1 MLKERGEPLS
11 TNSLIV
17 NTDNISK
24 YFGKILALNE
34 LNLHVPKGTGALMR
48 NKIAVIIL
56 LTILCSFIVSIPLID
71 VVEAEAEPR
80 TIVVPDDYQTISWA
94 IDNASDGDTI
104 HVMGGTYHENVRIN
118 KSISLVGENVDTTII
133 DGNPST
139 GYRVPIT
146 INCNNV
152 SVSGF
157 KLLYGYAGIQMFS
170 ANNCSISG
178 NRIASAQH
186 GINMADSSYCTITE
200 NYFDQIDGSAAIQLS
215 VSTNNLVTGNYVE
228 SCTGGIK
235 SWQNSSSNTLSG
247 NTIFNCDDYAIM
259 FDYSDNNIVTG
270 NEVSYSKYGTSIYV
284 ANNNTITNNNYINNT
299 VQFSANESYALTLGI
314 EPSVN
319 TINENY
325 WSDYN
330 GTDTNDDGIG
340 DTPYIIDENNQDN
353 NPLMAPLEVKAIP
366 EFPPWTILPLLLVA
380 TLAATLYAKKLTKNR
395 TLQHSY

>member
-1 MLKERGEPLS
+1 MYQK
-11 TNSLIV
+11 
-17 NTDNISK
+17 D
-24 YFGKILALNE
+24 
-34 LNLHVPKGTGALMR
+34 GALMQNR
-48 NKIAVIIL
+48 IAVIIL
-56 LTILCSFIVSIPLID
+56 LTILCSFLVSIPSLD
-71 VVEAEAEPR
+71 VVEAEAEPQ

-94 IDNASDGDTI
+94 VDNASEGDTI
-104 HVMGGTYHENVRIN
+104 RVMEGTYHENVVIN
-118 KSISLVGENVDTTII
+118 KSISLVGENVDTTVI

-146 INCNNV
+146 ITCDNV

-170 ANNCSISG
+170 ANSCSISG

-186 GINMADSSYCTITE
+186 GISMGGSSYCTITE
-200 NYFDQIDGSAAIQLS
+200 NYFDQIDGSAAIQLGGY
-215 VSTNNLVTGNYVE
+215 STNNLVTGNYIE
-228 SCTGGIK
+228 SCTEGIQ

-270 NEVSYSKYGTSIYV
+270 NEFSYSKYGTSIYV

-325 WSDYN
+325 WSDYT
-330 GTDTNDDGIG
+330 GTGSNDDGIG
-340 DTPYIIDENNQDN
+340 DTPYIIDENNQDS
-353 NPLMAPLEVKAIP
+353 NPLMAPIEVKAIP
-366 EFPPWTILPLLLVA
+366 EFPSWMLLMFMLIAVMVVA
-380 TLAATLYAKKLTKNR
+380 VTYKRKLQNPGRCQVTAP
-395 TLQHSY
+395 